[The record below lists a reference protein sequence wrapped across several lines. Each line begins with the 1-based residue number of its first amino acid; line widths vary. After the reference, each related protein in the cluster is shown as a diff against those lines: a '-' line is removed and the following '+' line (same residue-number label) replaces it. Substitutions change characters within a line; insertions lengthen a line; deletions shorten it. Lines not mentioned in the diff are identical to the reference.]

1 MFPYLAPVKDWT
13 VEVFNDREANP
24 IDDNLLMPW
33 MILTSGA
40 KVLKTKVA
48 SDSKTAAADYESLI
62 KNSNSIEQYSGCII
76 KNNTTPE
83 DPEHINKAKVKVAL
97 WERDTKKG
105 DPYVYIQL
113 EAVPTETSDAPPPV
127 SAPPSSEEP
136 DDDLPF

>member
-1 MFPYLAPVKDWT
+1 MPQMYKKSGGNVWNNKFKTNEKQPKFTGDI
-13 VEVFNDREANP
+13 F
-24 IDDNLLMPW
+24 IDSD
-33 MILTSGA
+33 
-40 KVLKTKVA
+40 VLRDMVIYA
-48 SDSKTAAADYESLI
+48 
-62 KNSNSIEQYSGCII
+62 

-127 SAPPSSEEP
+127 SAPPVNAPPSSVEF
-136 DDDLPF
+136 DDEIPF

>member
-1 MFPYLAPVKDWT
+1 
-13 VEVFNDREANP
+13 
-24 IDDNLLMPW
+24 
-33 MILTSGA
+33 MIF
-40 KVLKTKVA
+40 KEKK
-48 SDSKTAAADYESLI
+48 
-62 KNSNSIEQYSGCII
+62 
-76 KNNTTPE
+76 NTTPE
-83 DPEHINKAKVKVAL
+83 DTEHINKAKVKVAL